1 MDCGASREMAYRF
14 QWVTCRPGRT
24 AIFLL
29 AVLLGHVVLA
39 APGTAQQRV
48 GVDSAINPQATGSP
62 PGGAPRSL
70 AVGQEV
76 LFNERLATAAAGQA
90 QVLFLD
96 ESALSI
102 GPNSDVVVDQF
113 VYDPKAAAGKLA
125 LSATRGAFR
134 FVGGKLSK
142 EGAVTLATPSG
153 SLGIRGGIFLA
164 EIGPDG
170 GLNVVLIYGELTVTG
185 RNGATTVVKRPGFGV
200 RIERPGAS
208 PSEPVRIE
216 REKLAALTALFE
228 GRAGSSAG
236 AQERPTDAKVAT
248 TALYRELEQR
258 RIELPRERETREA
271 EFHRLRPLDL
281 GRLQERLHLSTVTKQ
296 VIAQRFPA
304 LFGLSR

>member
-1 MDCGASREMAYRF
+1 MDS
-14 QWVTCRPGRT
+14 GRKRQNSLDRRRRT
-24 AIFLL
+24 SSVPT
-29 AVLLGHVVLA
+29 AVLLASLLLA
-39 APGTAQQRV
+39 ASSAAQQRV
-48 GVDSAINPQATGSP
+48 GVDSAVNPQATGSP
-62 PGGAPRSL
+62 PTGASRSL

-164 EIGPDG
+164 EIDPNGA
-170 GLNVVLIYGELTVTG
+170 LTVVLIYGELTVTG
-185 RNGATTVVKRPGFGV
+185 RNGATTTIKRPGFGV
-200 RIERPGAS
+200 RIDRPGES

-216 REKLAALTALFE
+216 REKLAGLTALFE

-236 AQERPTDAKVAT
+236 ALERPSDAKVTT
-248 TALYRELEQR
+248 TALYRELEEH
-258 RIELPRERETREA
+258 RIELPRERDAEA
-271 EFHRLRPLDL
+271 ESHHIRPVDI

>member
-1 MDCGASREMAYRF
+1 MS
-14 QWVTCRPGRT
+14 VPT
-24 AIFLL
+24 
-29 AVLLGHVVLA
+29 AVLLASLLLA
-39 APGTAQQRV
+39 ASSAAQQRV
-48 GVDSAINPQATGSP
+48 GVDSAVNPQATGSP
-62 PGGAPRSL
+62 PTGASRSL

-164 EIGPDG
+164 EIDPNGA
-170 GLNVVLIYGELTVTG
+170 LTVVLIYGELTVTG
-185 RNGATTVVKRPGFGV
+185 RNGATTTIKRPGFGV
-200 RIERPGAS
+200 RIDRPGES

-216 REKLAALTALFE
+216 REKLAGLTALFE

-236 AQERPTDAKVAT
+236 ALERPSDAKVTT
-248 TALYRELEQR
+248 TALYRELEEH
-258 RIELPRERETREA
+258 RIELPRERDAEA
-271 EFHRLRPLDL
+271 ESHHIRPVDI